1 MANTIQVSRFPC
13 RNGRTLHCWR
23 ADEYPICRSRRITH
37 GAWCMGNIRKAASL
51 EGGTDRSTPQNDA
64 VKFLKNSDNLH
75 EPMQRS
81 TTNYTGKR
89 LDERISSES
98 SNLSRSWYRSSAPYL
113 PHECQSCLKRH
124 GPWGSLYPVHGRRGQ
139 NRDGMWKMSVEL

>member
-1 MANTIQVSRFPC
+1 
-13 RNGRTLHCWR
+13 
-23 ADEYPICRSRRITH
+23 
-37 GAWCMGNIRKAASL
+37 MGNIRKAASL

-64 VKFLKNSDNLH
+64 VKFLKNADNLH

-98 SNLSRSWYRSSAPYL
+98 SNL
-113 PHECQSCLKRH
+113 E
-124 GPWGSLYPVHGRRGQ
+124 
-139 NRDGMWKMSVEL
+139 SVLVQIVGTLSPP